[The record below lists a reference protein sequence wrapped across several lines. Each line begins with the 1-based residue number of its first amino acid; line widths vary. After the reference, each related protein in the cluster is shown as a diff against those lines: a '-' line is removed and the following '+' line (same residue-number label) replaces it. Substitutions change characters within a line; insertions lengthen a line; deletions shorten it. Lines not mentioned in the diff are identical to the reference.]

1 MINRLRATIQRD
13 SLKAFDEDH
22 AEVITECLQQIAVGE
37 DFLRGRSHCDWHDF
51 LAPMVAL
58 LMPLF

>member
-13 SLKAFDEDH
+13 NLKEFDEDH
-22 AEVITECLQQIAVGE
+22 AGVITECLQQIAVGE
-37 DFLRGRSHCDWHDF
+37 DFDWHDF

-58 LMPLF
+58 VTPIF

>member
-37 DFLRGRSHCDWHDF
+37 DFDWHDF